1 VPTDHPTDDRLRIAV
16 ALLASAMMAAPL
28 WVGRFLPLL
37 DLPQHLAITTVLLR
51 YDDPAWLLAAYF
63 EPQRGEFT
71 PYWAHYLALE
81 WLGHLM
87 PVDVAAR
94 AFLSLYV
101 FALPWAA
108 MALARALGRPPAL
121 GLFAIPLSLNA
132 NVYYGFIAYCWSV
145 VALLWALALLAR
157 QLDAP
162 RAARAAG
169 LGLLAGALFF
179 THVQSFAFLLLAAAV
194 LVVIERGGA
203 ASHPPEPPLALRQR
217 DSGSRVALALVA
229 MSRRA
234 LRAWPLAPATVALFL
249 PWLYLATTTQPGTER
264 YFPYLDDPRAKYE
277 APLERL
283 AALPAA
289 VAGSYQD
296 GTDNWLLAAWAMA
309 VAAAAWSARP
319 DTHVAARGPDP
330 PAAGREPHGTPAR
343 SAVALTV
350 AAVACY
356 FALPVSIQG
365 QWNIAQ
371 RFAWTAALL
380 LPCVVRAT
388 PRWLPAATLALAAAT
403 AANAAWHHARF
414 DREAA
419 PFDRALATLRPGA
432 RVLGLI
438 YDSRGQ
444 VLERWPYLHFEQYA
458 VVHGGGMAAH
468 SFTANAPLPVRL
480 RPRARGPEPRVWHP
494 GEFRYDEHGRFFD
507 FFLIRDPTGRQDVL
521 RQFAPGSVDEV
532 FRGGA
537 WRVYRG
543 RFDFKPRVIQLA
555 PGDDSGKRMNRD

>member
-1 VPTDHPTDDRLRIAV
+1 MPTSHDTDDRLRIVV

-51 YDDPAWLLAAYF
+51 HDDPAWLLAGYF
-63 EPQRGEFT
+63 EPQRGELT

-81 WLGHLM
+81 GLGHLM
-87 PVDVAAR
+87 PVDAAAR
-94 AFLSLYV
+94 VFLTLYV

-121 GLFAIPLSLNA
+121 GLLAIPLSLNA
-132 NVYYGFIAYCWSV
+132 NVYYGFIAFCWSV
-145 VALLWALALLAR
+145 VVLLWALALLAR

-169 LGLLAGALFF
+169 LGVLAGALFF

-194 LVVIERGGA
+194 LACVGEAPVW
-203 ASHPPEPPLALRQR
+203 
-217 DSGSRVALALVA
+217 
-229 MSRRA
+229 RRTV
-234 LRAWPLAPATVALFL
+234 RAWPLAPATLALFL
-249 PWLYLATTTQPGTER
+249 PWLYLSTTTRAGTER
-264 YFPYLDDPRAKYE
+264 YFPSLDHPGAKYE

-283 AALPAA
+283 AGFPAA

-296 GTDNWLLAAWAMA
+296 GTDDWLLAAWAVA
-309 VAAAAWSARP
+309 FAAAAWSARP
-319 DTHVAARGPDP
+319 DTHVAARGPDAH
-330 PAAGREPHGTPAR
+330 AAGGEPHGTPAR
-343 SAVALTV
+343 SAVALTA

-371 RFAWTAALL
+371 RFAWIAVLL
-380 LPCVVRAT
+380 LPFVVRAA
-388 PRWLPAATLALAAAT
+388 PRWLPGATLALAAAT

-419 PFDRALATLRPGA
+419 PFDRALATLPPGA

-438 YDSRGQ
+438 HDPRGQ

-480 RPRARGPEPRVWHP
+480 RPRARVPEPRVWHP
-494 GEFRYDEHGRFFD
+494 REFRYDEHGRFFD
-507 FFLIRDPTGRQDVL
+507 YFLVRDPTGGPDARG
-521 RQFAPGSVDEV
+521 QFADGSADEV

-543 RFDFKPRVIQLA
+543 RFDFQPRVVQPA